1 MNYSY
6 NGKPLSVCTD
16 EELALL
22 VDYGNMAAF
31 TELADRYLPAIESKA
46 ASFNVAGFEFNDFV
60 QEGLLSLYICA
71 KTYDSKRNSGF
82 KTFCNACILKR
93 MISLYRT
100 ANSGKNLP
108 LKAYVPYED
117 YLNETSVSDGNPEQ
131 KLIDEEAFSETY
143 LMIRSRLS
151 KLEYDVLIRY
161 INNMSYTDIANDLN
175 VGVKSVNNTMQ
186 RIRKKLK
193 DIYI

>member
-1 MNYSY
+1 MNNCY
-6 NGKPLSVCTD
+6 NGKPLAVCTD

-22 VDYGNMAAF
+22 VDYGNMTAF
-31 TELADRYLPAIESKA
+31 TELAERYLPAIEAKA

-82 KTFCNACILKR
+82 KTFCNSCILKR

-108 LKAYVPYED
+108 LKAYVPYDD
-117 YLNETSVSDGNPEQ
+117 YLSEASASDVNPEQ
-131 KLIDEEAFSETY
+131 KLINEEAFSDTY
-143 LMIRSRLS
+143 RIIKSRLS
-151 KLEYDVLIRY
+151 HLEYDVLIRY
-161 INNMSYTDIANDLN
+161 INNKSYTDIANDLN
-175 VGVKSVNNTMQ
+175 VSVKSVNNTMQ